1 MVYKSFSQES
11 VNTEQCRLFYCVKIL
26 LILTH
31 FAHFL
36 ALKHEKLRQFL
47 FTFPFLVQCN
57 CHAHAYWM
65 CLVWRGTAACH
76 WISIY
81 YKLMLIE
88 YNCSAVSNVHW
99 LSKFVKLVWSLI
111 VIMTVL
117 GGWLDHSRM
126 ARNIMLCH
134 YLKLLSATGGCS
146 PLRLFV
152 SHC

>member
-1 MVYKSFSQES
+1 MWTLNSAGCFTAS
-11 VNTEQCRLFYCVKIL
+11 RFYWYW
-26 LILTH
+26 LIH
-31 FAHFL
+31 NVDNAHFL

-152 SHC
+152 SHR

>member
-1 MVYKSFSQES
+1 MVNISGNSES
-11 VNTEQCRLFYCVKIL
+11 VNLARFTASRFYWYCLIQWKL
-26 LILTH
+26 LI
-31 FAHFL
+31 FL
-36 ALKHEKLRQFL
+36 LLNMKIMAIS
-47 FTFPFLVQCN
+47 FTFPFLVQCY
-57 CHAHAYWM
+57 CHAHAYCM
-65 CLVWRGTAACH
+65 CLVWGGTAACH

-134 YLKLLSATGGCS
+134 YLKLLSAPGGCS
-146 PLRLFV
+146 PRRLFV